1 MADQPHLLLVLFLFL
16 TTWRAAADAPDDR
29 SVLLEF
35 KTTTLSPAPGDWD
48 GQDGPCIKNVSKWTG
63 VYCDEDGRVSIL
75 RLESMNLSGTLNLDA
90 LSELPN
96 LRSLSFSN
104 NNLEG
109 SIPDVTKL
117 PKLKSIYL
125 SMNRF
130 AGEIPDGMFSA
141 SLGLKVLW
149 LSQNNFSGSI
159 PSSLT
164 APKKLT
170 ELRLDGNKF
179 EGQIPALW
187 QPNLQ
192 LVNVSFNDLEGP
204 IPERLSNMNRSWF
217 EGQSSLFLYE
227 ERRRLQTLDTRLWST
242 STGNKNLCGPPLAV
256 SCESS
261 KKKFSPALLVVVI
274 LISVAALVAIV
285 GVTAFLFRRRKKD
298 NTMVNKLRSVKPET
312 TVHLEADGMALG
324 TVRYHEGEKKV
335 PKEEKLLFVGE
346 RRGTF
351 DIQDLLRASAEVL
364 GSGNFGS
371 SYKAILLDGPSV
383 VVKRFKEMNGVS
395 REDFQEHMRR
405 LGRLSHPNLLP
416 LVAYYYRK
424 EEKLLISD
432 YIPNGSLAHMLYGNR
447 NSRTSPLDWPT
458 RLKIIKGVA
467 RGLAY
472 LYEELPTLTVPHG
485 HLKSSNVLL
494 DLSFE
499 PILTDYA
506 LVPVMNKAHAS
517 ELMVAYK
524 SPECTQHGKPSTK
537 SDVWSLGILMLEI
550 LTGRFPANHLRPGRA
565 GTDLASW
572 VSSVIREEWTGE
584 VFDSTMK
591 GTRNSE
597 GEMLKLLR
605 VAMACCE
612 TDVRRRC
619 EMASALERIEEL
631 KERESD
637 AEFSSAI
644 SEGEAFYS
652 SKAITDD
659 DFSFS

>member
-1 MADQPHLLLVLFLFL
+1 MGDQSPPWPPHLLLVLFLFL
-16 TTWRAAADAPDDR
+16 ATWRAAADAPDDR
-29 SVLLEF
+29 SALLEF
-35 KTTTLSPAPGDWD
+35 KETTLSPAPSDWG
-48 GQDGPCIKNVSKWTG
+48 GQDGPCFKNVSIWTG
-63 VYCDEDGRVSIL
+63 VYCDKDGRVSVL
-75 RLESMNLSGTLNLDA
+75 RLESMNLSGTLTLDA

-104 NNLEG
+104 NSLEG
-109 SIPDVTKL
+109 SIPNVTKL
-117 PKLKSIYL
+117 PNLKSIYL

-141 SLGLKVLW
+141 MLGLKVLW

-164 APKKLT
+164 APKKLA

-204 IPERLSNMNRSWF
+204 IPERLSNMSASWF
-217 EGQSSLFLYE
+217 E
-227 ERRRLQTLDTRLWST
+227 
-242 STGNKNLCGPPLAV
+242 GNKNLCGPPLAV
-256 SCESS
+256 SCESP
-261 KKKFSPALLVVVI
+261 KKNLSPALLVVVI
-274 LISVAALVAIV
+274 VISVAALVAIV
-285 GVTAFLFRRRKKD
+285 GATTFLFRRRKKEA
-298 NTMVNKLRSVKPET
+298 TTVNKLRSVKPET

-351 DIQDLLRASAEVL
+351 GLQDLLRASAEVL

-383 VVKRFKEMNGVS
+383 VVKRFKEMNGVG
-395 REDFQEHMRR
+395 REYFQEHMRR

-432 YIPNGSLAHMLYGNR
+432 YIPNGSLAHMLYARTAGNR
-447 NSRTSPLDWPT
+447 TSRTSPLDWPT

-472 LYEELPTLTVPHG
+472 LYEELPMLTVPHG

-506 LVPVMNKAHAS
+506 LAPVMNKAHAS

-524 SPECTQHGKPSTK
+524 SPECAQHGKPSTK

-565 GTDLASW
+565 GTDLAKW

-584 VFDSTMK
+584 VFDGTMK

-605 VAMACCE
+605 IAMACCE

-619 EMASALERIEEL
+619 EMAAALERIEEL

-637 AEFSSAI
+637 AEFSSSAI

-652 SKAITDD
+652 SKALTDD